1 MNRLCRNLVDD
12 HQVAIMREFFHQPFD
27 DVTAQHMIERRARR
41 SADHNRIDIEG
52 LGRIGKGLGSIVR
65 HSPNRTI
72 PISLSRTRLQGGLNG
87 LHSLLVGP
95 VRRVAGE

>member
-1 MNRLCRNLVDD
+1 MKWLCRNLVDD

-27 DVTAQHMIERRARR
+27 DVTAQHRIERRARR

-65 HSPNRTI
+65 HSPVGTI
-72 PISLSRTRLQGGLNG
+72 SI
-87 LHSLLVGP
+87 
-95 VRRVAGE
+95 